1 MWDDEHQRASVRER
15 FKLLL
20 ESHRHELD
28 PLQRQAAEGEL
39 LLRQG
44 EPARRLLLLTQGRV
58 AVDLQPGGPCSH
70 TLMVLEAE
78 ELLGEMGLVGDG
90 RHSADVR
97 VIDGPAELIEVDGD
111 AFLRALLFD
120 ADLAMELL
128 ALLSQRCQRSNQ
140 VIGLLLDGITAAA
153 QGDGEGL
160 AGVRA
165 ALQPI
170 NPGLA
175 AAAGHLA
182 RLRSDQE
189 RGLR

>member
-1 MWDDEHQRASVRER
+1 
-15 FKLLL
+15 
-20 ESHRHELD
+20 
-28 PLQRQAAEGEL
+28 
-39 LLRQG
+39 
-44 EPARRLLLLTQGRV
+44 
-58 AVDLQPGGPCSH
+58 
-70 TLMVLEAE
+70 
-78 ELLGEMGLVGDG
+78 VGDG

-182 RLRSDQE
+182 RLGSDQE